1 MSNEHSRFSDPSTV
15 DARRASFGAT
25 ATTYDALRPG
35 WPADTVTWMLGGP
48 SGPLHV
54 LDLGAGTGLGT
65 RTIAALG
72 HEVVAVDPS
81 AEMLGALR
89 AACERLPAEQA
100 ARIDTRVGTAET
112 LADNDASYDVATSF
126 QAWHWVDASRAEPE
140 CARVLRPGGLL
151 SLAWHSWADD
161 VAWLRE
167 LADIVGTP
175 EMIYNLDRNGAA
187 TAKPITGFAHAD
199 NEQFA
204 ASQQLTANDLAR
216 LASTWSPVAVRDDR
230 DAVLAAV
237 RELGNQMAGADGT
250 DGTVTFEYVTDCYRY
265 RRHP

>member
-1 MSNEHSRFSDPSTV
+1 MSEEHTRFSDPTTV

-35 WPADTVTWMLGGP
+35 WPEETVTWMLGRP
-48 SGPLHV
+48 SGPLSV

-65 RTIAALG
+65 RTIAGLG

-81 AEMLGALR
+81 AEMLDALR
-89 AACERLPAEQA
+89 VARDRLPAEQA
-100 ARIDTRVGTAET
+100 ARINLRVGTAET
-112 LADNDASYDVATSF
+112 LPDGDASYDVVTSF

-140 CARVLRPGGLL
+140 CARVLRPGGWL
-151 SLAWHSWADD
+151 SLAWHSWAND
-161 VAWLRE
+161 VPWLRE
-167 LADIVGTP
+167 LAEIVDTP
-175 EMIYNLDRNGAA
+175 DMIYNPDANGAA
-187 TAKPITGFAHAD
+187 TAEPIAEFVPPE

-204 ASQQLTANDLAR
+204 ASQQLTADDLAR

-230 DAVLAAV
+230 DDVLAAV
-237 RELGNQMAGADGT
+237 HELGRRVADDSGM
-250 DGTVTFEYVTDCYRY
+250 VTFGYVSDCYRY

>member
-1 MSNEHSRFSDPSTV
+1 MSDEHSRFSDPSTV

-35 WPADTVTWMLGGP
+35 WSEETVRWMLGGP
-48 SGPLHV
+48 SGPLRV

-65 RTIAALG
+65 RTIAELG
-72 HEVVAVDPS
+72 HDVVAVDPS

-89 AACERLPAEQA
+89 VACERLPAEQA
-100 ARIDTRVGTAET
+100 ARIETRVGTAEE
-112 LADNDASYDVATSF
+112 LPDGDASYDVVTSF

-151 SLAWHSWADD
+151 SVAWHSWADD
-161 VAWLRE
+161 VAWLRK

-175 EMIYNLDRNGAA
+175 EMIYSLDRNGAA
-187 TAKPITGFAHAD
+187 TAKPTAGFEPAE

-204 ASQQLTANDLAR
+204 ASQQLTADDLAR

-237 RELGNQMAGADGT
+237 RELGNRVAGA
-250 DGTVTFEYVTDCYRY
+250 DGTVTFEYVSDCYRY
-265 RRHP
+265 ARHS